1 MMNLDE
7 LEASLKGGESV
18 EEEEEEEAS
27 SIDFEDEAWEML
39 ELLEEVQPVL
49 KALVQRNR
57 QTPFLPKKQKKELE
71 QAFMDISEYLCGW
84 STTGESK

>member
-18 EEEEEEEAS
+18 EEEEEEAS

-71 QAFMDISEYLCGW
+71 QSFMDISEYLCGW
-84 STTGESK
+84 STTEESK